1 MGGQIVCAQAILLS
15 TNSFS
20 KIANYTYI
28 LLLKDGLV
36 GWEGNL
42 CSTLTDFNQLNV
54 RQPIGR
60 QIFILTRLTRTI
72 GDRISLVLAA

>member
-1 MGGQIVCAQAILLS
+1 MCVSRPLS
-15 TNSFS
+15 TDRSPKKFV
-20 KIANYTYI
+20 NYTYI
-28 LLLKDGLV
+28 LFLKDGLV
-36 GWEGNL
+36 GWECNL